1 MEVKLTSTERY
12 KPDLNN
18 HSVRLAYGWKRPET
32 AGITEAI
39 LRIID
44 QPEAL

>member
-12 KPDLNN
+12 KPDRNS
-18 HSVRLAYGWKRPET
+18 HSLRLAYGRKRPET
-32 AGITEAI
+32 GGITEAI
-39 LRIID
+39 PRIID